1 MCGVESGPMLRLLAL
16 TAVAAV
22 TVIACRNT
30 TPVTI
35 PSLSTGGFSD
45 PMPVPMREKSSLR
58 VMSYNVNFGVAGD
71 PAAVDAIA
79 SAKPEI
85 VLLQETNEIWEQ
97 TLVAGLSYA
106 HHRFT
111 PPKDLPAGGMG
122 VLSRYPIVSIDELPS
137 VGGPFFAWR
146 VVIDAPSGRIQ
157 ILNLHLRPPM
167 SDGGSWI
174 VGFWSTRDT
183 RAQEIAYHMER
194 LDPEL
199 PTLMVGDFN
208 EEGDGKAMKYAADR
222 GYTDAIAQFAGKRQ
236 TWQWPVGSLTIRF
249 QLDHIM
255 YDARFMAVAGGIV
268 DAGNSDH
275 KPVWA
280 DVERVDPS

>member
-1 MCGVESGPMLRLLAL
+1 MLRLLAA
-16 TAVAAV
+16 AVTVTV

-35 PSLSTGGFSD
+35 PSLSTGGFPD
-45 PMPVPMREKSSLR
+45 RMPIPLREKSSLR

-71 PAAVDAIA
+71 PEAVAAIA

-85 VLLQETNEIWEQ
+85 VLLQETNEVWEQ
-97 TLVAGLSYA
+97 TLVAGLSYK
-106 HHRFT
+106 HHRFA
-111 PPKDLPAGGMG
+111 PPENLPAGGMG
-122 VLSRYPIVSIDELPS
+122 VLSRYPIVSVDELPS

-146 VVIDAPSGRIQ
+146 VVVDAPSGRIQ

-167 SDGGSWI
+167 SDGGSWV
-174 VGFWSTRDT
+174 VGFWSTRET
-183 RAQEIAYHMER
+183 RAQEIAWHMER

-199 PTLMVGDFN
+199 PTLLVGDFN
-208 EEGDGKAMKYAADR
+208 EEGDGRAMRYAADR
-222 GYTDAIAQFAGKRQ
+222 GYIDAIAQFAGKRQ

-249 QLDHIM
+249 QLDHIL
-255 YDARFMAVAGGIV
+255 YDRRFMAIAGGIV

-275 KPVWA
+275 KPIWA
-280 DVERVDPS
+280 DVERVDPI